1 VKDCWDA
8 VDFVRNSAE
17 RQALRW
23 ETSPELTS
31 SLLRGLTRF
40 LLRTAIAC
48 QWMRYAPC
56 AENGVFGGFASLRAE
71 RSGSASVP
79 VFSQRSFG
87 GQDAI
92 PMLGRK
98 PFHSRRLRSSRRKQV
113 RCAG

>member
-1 VKDCWDA
+1 MKDCWDA
-8 VDFVRNSAE
+8 VDLVRNSAE

-71 RSGSASVP
+71 RSGSA
-79 VFSQRSFG
+79 FG
-87 GQDAI
+87 GQHAV
-92 PMLGRK
+92 PVLGRK
-98 PFHSRRLRSSRRKQV
+98 PFHSRRLRLSRRKLV
-113 RCAG
+113 RSGG